1 MDELIDSLDEQGKF
15 TGKTILKSVA
25 HRLGVFH
32 PTVHIWFYTERGE
45 VLIQQRGKFKDTHP
59 LLWDVSVAGHI
70 GAGEEIYKAAIREI
84 EEEIGLNVAKEDL
97 IKIGVFK
104 STQHHGENLIDNE
117 FNYTFLCNLK
127 IPFSTLKKQD
137 SEVEALTMIPL
148 IKFAEEVWGLS
159 NAAKYVPHSTEY
171 YKTVIKSIKEQL

>member
-1 MDELIDSLDEQGKF
+1 MDEFIDSLDEHGKF

-25 HRLGVFH
+25 HRNGVFH
-32 PTVHIWFYTERGE
+32 PTVHIWFYTKRGE

-70 GAGEEIYKAAIREI
+70 GAGEDIYKAAIREVK
-84 EEEIGLNVAKEDL
+84 EEIGLSITKEDL

-104 STQHHGENLIDNE
+104 SSQRHEKNLIDNE
-117 FNYTFLCNLK
+117 FHHTFLCNLK
-127 IPFSTLKKQD
+127 VPFNTLKKQE

-148 IKFAEEVWGLS
+148 IKFAEEVWGLA
-159 NAAKYVPHSTEY
+159 NPEKYVPHSTDY
-171 YKTVIKSIKEQL
+171 YKTIIKSIKKQL